1 MTQVSHRNPKILL
14 YASYMSFC
22 RKKST
27 ISADIHK
34 TAWKFSGGNKQLHI
48 INHVTKVVVSVDFK
62 PWHIK
67 FPCAILSFFICM
79 RLRVLHTNRINQS
92 NVISI
97 LRDPFVVFLSCVT
110 GVEIQFCV
118 EKRKEIKFLVLNES
132 TTKWQFSNI
141 QIGLNVNEVCNCVIC
156 FCFC

>member
-1 MTQVSHRNPKILL
+1 
-14 YASYMSFC
+14 
-22 RKKST
+22 
-27 ISADIHK
+27 
-34 TAWKFSGGNKQLHI
+34 
-48 INHVTKVVVSVDFK
+48 
-62 PWHIK
+62 
-67 FPCAILSFFICM
+67 M

-156 FCFC
+156 SCFC

>member
-1 MTQVSHRNPKILL
+1 MDLKILRWHKCHTEILPISMLLCFL
-14 YASYMSFC
+14 YLLLQQ
-22 RKKST
+22 KST
-27 ISADIHK
+27 ISVDIHK

-48 INHVTKVVVSVDFK
+48 INHVAKVVVSVDLK

-67 FPCAILSFFICM
+67 FPCAILPFLICM

-110 GVEIQFCV
+110 GVEIQFWV

-141 QIGLNVNEVCNCVIC
+141 
-156 FCFC
+156 